1 MRARSAPGMLR
12 GARSGPASRRHRI
25 ARGADRITAVVTSS
39 AKLSVP
45 ASVLLIAVLI
55 AGASRLTALSGGA
68 PTAYVHAYYVPIIVA
83 AGRFHWR
90 GAVPTALVAGMLA
103 GPLLPAALTSGARQ
117 SATEWC
123 VRLVAFVTIGC
134 LVAALSKGSSR
145 SFSAILADARD
156 AHLLRL
162 ALAQGQLVPHYQ
174 PIVDLRTQR
183 VVGFEALCRWQD
195 PVRGLVPPADFI
207 PLAERTEIDVAIG
220 TLMLGEAVRQTA
232 AWHSG
237 GTRDLVIAVNISAN
251 HLCQAAFLSHVTSA
265 LDRSGLSPVNLCVE
279 ITETAI
285 IRDRRT
291 ALANIT
297 ELHELGVLV
306 SLDDFGTGQS
316 SLAYLQEF
324 PIDIVKI
331 DQSFVARVDVDPKC
345 AALVLAIIQ
354 LAHALGATT
363 VGEGIE
369 RTSQLEALIA
379 LGCNQGQGYL
389 LGRPAPAVRAS
400 APELSPLAAAPEP
413 PEVARLG

>member
-1 MRARSAPGMLR
+1 MRSRSD
-12 GARSGPASRRHRI
+12 RRHRI
-25 ARGADRITAVVTSS
+25 ARAAARTTYLVKASARLGAPS
-39 AKLSVP
+39 
-45 ASVLLIAVLI
+45 SVLLIAALI
-55 AGASRLTALSGGA
+55 AGAAWLTKLSGGA

-90 GAVPTALVAGMLA
+90 GALPTAVVAGLLA
-103 GPLLPAALTSGARQ
+103 GPLMPLELGGGAQ
-117 SATEWC
+117 QPATEWC
-123 VRLVAFVTIGC
+123 VRLVAFLTIGW

-145 SFSAILADARD
+145 SFAAIVTDARE
-156 AHLLRL
+156 AHVLRL
-162 ALAQGQLVPHYQ
+162 ALAQRQLFPHYQ
-174 PIVDLRTQR
+174 PILDLRTQH

-195 PVRGLVPPADFI
+195 PVRGLVSPADFI
-207 PLAERTEIDVAIG
+207 PLAERTQIDVAIG
-220 TLMLGEAVRQTA
+220 TLMLGEAVQQTA
-232 AWHSG
+232 DWHAA

-251 HLCQAAFLSHVTSA
+251 HLCQPTFIGHITDA
-265 LDRSGLSPVNLCVE
+265 LDRAGLRPANLCVE

-285 IRDRRT
+285 IHDRAT

-297 ELHELGVLV
+297 HIHELGVLI

-369 RTSQLEALIA
+369 RPAQLEALIA
-379 LGCNQGQGYL
+379 LGCNQGQGFY
-389 LGRPAPAVRAS
+389 LGRPAPPVS
-400 APELSPLAAAPEP
+400 AAAPELRP
-413 PEVARLG
+413 LVSSPDPVA